1 MASPHNEN
9 FESKKPELEKDVI
22 DVGEKLLSDAQGV
35 SKGPKLDLSI
45 EDPKYHDLFNAVLQD
60 GNFNSIGQERAAQLM
75 QQRIEDQTKNLKD
88 WSPEQI
94 FAAMGN
100 NSVLMTSLM
109 KRNQAILTQTKELQF
124 SQMA

>member
-1 MASPHNEN
+1 
-9 FESKKPELEKDVI
+9 
-22 DVGEKLLSDAQGV
+22 
-35 SKGPKLDLSI
+35 
-45 EDPKYHDLFNAVLQD
+45 
-60 GNFNSIGQERAAQLM
+60 M